1 MDGQPDNTAH
11 SRSLVSV
18 SGAGIEIPALL
29 FQGRNLSVRLFNGEG
44 DASEQTISLGVRP
57 LSVDLVE
64 LDGRL
69 VRRLDVKPASGGRYE
84 VKLSLPRF
92 GIRTLRCELAAA
104 AG

>member
-1 MDGQPDNTAH
+1 
-11 SRSLVSV
+11 
-18 SGAGIEIPALL
+18 
-29 FQGRNLSVRLFNGEG
+29 
-44 DASEQTISLGVRP
+44 VRP

-69 VRRLDVKPASGGRYE
+69 VRRLDVKPASRERYE